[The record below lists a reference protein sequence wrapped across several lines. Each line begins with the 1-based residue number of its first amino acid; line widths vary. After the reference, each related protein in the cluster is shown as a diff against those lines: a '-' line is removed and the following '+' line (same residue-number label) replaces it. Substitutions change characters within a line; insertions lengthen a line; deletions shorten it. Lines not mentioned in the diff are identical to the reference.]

1 MHTHIHACTHA
12 QSKCVLH
19 KQYAL
24 LYRLFPHL
32 WPQCTEVRYYNLGM
46 SLVSKSLLPLCGKV
60 HRCCL
65 LLEHLCKQGAVTIDE
80 EDPIL
85 LVLGKSTPF
94 NQLKLVRCCPS
105 FEGVGGN
112 SKGQAIPGMVLPTII
127 VGKVEY
133 QGLGDTLAIIVDVHH
148 WATKL
153 VTLW

>member
-1 MHTHIHACTHA
+1 
-12 QSKCVLH
+12 
-19 KQYAL
+19 
-24 LYRLFPHL
+24 
-32 WPQCTEVRYYNLGM
+32 M

-60 HRCCL
+60 HRCSL
-65 LLEHLCKQGAVTIDE
+65 LFEHLCKQGAVTIDE

-85 LVLGKSTPF
+85 LVLGKSTPS

-133 QGLGDTLAIIVDVHH
+133 QGLGDTLANIVDVHH

-153 VTLW
+153 VTFWECEETTGNDGIAHLHISRSANSIWGYLHKDGVLLHLL